1 MNRKRYERERE
12 FGEHRYCIDSARSF
26 FIVPFFGLFVF
37 RIVSNRGNIQGG
49 LFNTLIIFIPV
60 SFQAVLLSCIE
71 KKRKYKFEFNVTD
84 EKSNFDQLRE
94 SNQDGHVTG
103 STL

>member
-1 MNRKRYERERE
+1 MNVNVNS
-12 FGEHRYCIDSARSF
+12 GNIDIALIVLVVF

-60 SFQAVLLSCIE
+60 SFQTVLLILIM
-71 KKRKYKFEFNVTD
+71 Y
-84 EKSNFDQLRE
+84 
-94 SNQDGHVTG
+94 
-103 STL
+103 

>member
-1 MNRKRYERERE
+1 MNVNVNS
-12 FGEHRYCIDSARSF
+12 GNIDIALIVLVVF

-60 SFQAVLLSCIE
+60 SFQAILLILIM
-71 KKRKYKFEFNVTD
+71 Y
-84 EKSNFDQLRE
+84 
-94 SNQDGHVTG
+94 
-103 STL
+103 

>member
-1 MNRKRYERERE
+1 MNVNVNS
-12 FGEHRYCIDSARSF
+12 GNIDIALIVLVVF

>member
-1 MNRKRYERERE
+1 MDYLTP
-12 FGEHRYCIDSARSF
+12 Y
-26 FIVPFFGLFVF
+26 FILFYIIIYYF
-37 RIVSNRGNIQGG
+37 I
-49 LFNTLIIFIPV
+49 FYIIFIPV

>member
-1 MNRKRYERERE
+1 MNVNVNS
-12 FGEHRYCIDSARSF
+12 GNIDIALIVLVVF

-60 SFQAVLLSCIE
+60 SFQAVLLILIM
-71 KKRKYKFEFNVTD
+71 Y
-84 EKSNFDQLRE
+84 
-94 SNQDGHVTG
+94 
-103 STL
+103 

>member
-1 MNRKRYERERE
+1 MNVNVNS
-12 FGEHRYCIDSARSF
+12 GNIDIALIVLVVF

-37 RIVSNRGNIQGG
+37 RIVSNRRNIQGG

-71 KKRKYKFEFNVTD
+71 KKRKYKFEFNLTD
-84 EKSNFDQLRE
+84 EKNNFD
-94 SNQDGHVTG
+94 
-103 STL
+103 

>member
-1 MNRKRYERERE
+1 MNVNVNS
-12 FGEHRYCIDSARSF
+12 GNIDIALIVLVVF

-71 KKRKYKFEFNVTD
+71 KKRKYKFEIN
-84 EKSNFDQLRE
+84 
-94 SNQDGHVTG
+94 
-103 STL
+103 

>member
-1 MNRKRYERERE
+1 MNVNVNS
-12 FGEHRYCIDSARSF
+12 GNIDIALIVLVVF

-71 KKRKYKFEFNVTD
+71 KKRKYKFEFN
-84 EKSNFDQLRE
+84 
-94 SNQDGHVTG
+94 
-103 STL
+103 